1 MIMASQTAVSDY
13 ELTLKILS
21 VMDVSKP
28 IALVKI
34 STQTGLKMA
43 DVIRLNTRLV
53 SANIIHRTVDNGN
66 IFYTLCTDEYEDAV
80 ASIYEIPSSAPS
92 DADENTRTMSSR
104 DAIRKRRL
112 MRSSGSLPK
121 IDAKTTSTPEKKK
134 IGPERLSALDLLAIK
149 RASGSHRVVDAHLGT
164 MRQNVKSSSAY
175 PKQARDNDNVRLSGS
190 RASSSRN
197 YVSSTSHK
205 AVYINKPKGRL
216 ASNTSPFNLPPSP
229 LDQTIERSDGIVPI
243 ANPEAGKTNVP
254 LIPHSALNNA
264 SAEIPENEVRSILNI
279 PPQLP
284 LIAILS
290 PMPHFNIW
298 SSCSALANSGG
309 GYIVLGMRKYVKDC
323 TVSYYVKN
331 VNTPENAVKNI
342 LKCFND
348 RNIISDCPKD
358 PGFISVCN
366 IKKKHVIVIN
376 VDPALFAPAPVYL
389 MRNSYGMK
397 TREGCFVYKD
407 NTICACTVDDV
418 KNLWLQRRLGSD
430 TPDWNQ
436 TSEQA
441 DIQLTRKKR
450 LHLPEQIDDAVRPLS
465 RKISTYGQPV
475 SVCKLPPRTRRH
487 ISQPDDMYEGERIL
501 ANGGFEKSPRPKG
514 QTLPFDEPKFREIA
528 SKLETVRNVMF
539 AEDITVPG
547 NEHISCDHNHAN
559 RFIDDDD
566 VLPPANP
573 PRKPLVS
580 HVEKIAAPEPLN
592 SLPPLFADA
601 DRARLDEI
609 VQPVIERPRLPMTRV
624 CEIAAQLCL
633 HARFTISELAEVLHK
648 KIVPVKDKIMP
659 ALRENPNFVSQD
671 GVFYIKK

>member
-66 IFYTLCTDEYEDAV
+66 IFYTLRTDEYEDAV
-80 ASIYEIPSSAPS
+80 ASMYEIPSATPS
-92 DADENTRTMSSR
+92 DNDESTRTMSSR

-121 IDAKTTSTPEKKK
+121 IDAKTNSNTEKKK
-134 IGPERLSALDLLAIK
+134 AGPERLSVLDLLAIK

-164 MRQNVKSSSAY
+164 MRQGVKSSSAF
-175 PKQARDNDNVRLSGS
+175 PKQARDNDNARLSGS
-190 RASSSRN
+190 RAASARN
-197 YVSSTSHK
+197 FASSTSHK

-216 ASNTSPFNLPPSP
+216 ASNTSPFNIPPSP
-229 LDQTIERSDGIVPI
+229 LDQTIERSDGVVPI
-243 ANPEAGKTNVP
+243 TNPDARKTNVP
-254 LIPHSALNNA
+254 LIPHSALNNT
-264 SAEIPENEVRSILNI
+264 SSEIPEIEVRTLLNI
-279 PPQLP
+279 PLTAP

-309 GYIVLGMRKYVKDC
+309 GYIVLGMRKYVKD
-323 TVSYYVKN
+323 TAISYYVKN
-331 VNTPENAVKNI
+331 VNTPDNAVKNI

-348 RNIISDCPKD
+348 RDIISDCPKD
-358 PGFISVCN
+358 PSFISVGN

-397 TREGCFVYKD
+397 TREGCFIYKD
-407 NTICACTVDDV
+407 NTICACTVDEV

-441 DIQLTRKKR
+441 DIKLTRKKR

-465 RKISTYGQPV
+465 RKVSTYGQPV
-475 SVCKLPPRTRRH
+475 AVCKMPPRTRKH
-487 ISQPDDMYEGERIL
+487 LSKPDEMYEGERIL
-501 ANGGFEKSPRPKG
+501 ANGGFEKSPRPKE
-514 QTLPFDEPKFREIA
+514 QTLPFDEPKFKEIA

-547 NEHISCDHNHAN
+547 NEHISYNNNAK

-573 PRKPLVS
+573 PRKPVVAS
-580 HVEKIAAPEPLN
+580 VEKTPAPVPQSDN
-592 SLPPLFADA
+592 LPPLFADA
-601 DRARLDEI
+601 DRARLDAI
-609 VQPVIERPRLPMTRV
+609 AQPVIERPRLPMTRV

-633 HARFTISELAEVLHK
+633 HARFTISELAEILHK

-659 ALRENPNFVSQD
+659 ALRENPNFISQD